1 LERGRWGVAARVV
14 VVGCKNLRKVEMGG
28 AAKRDKKGE
37 GGGQNKGQQGGGCIK
52 ENKRE
57 GRLGFWG
64 GGMKWA
70 SHRRIEIN
78 GPKPFPRLLPTP
90 AYKSNKN
97 STVTDVCLLK
107 LQTPVAR
114 DPKEKNKER
123 INFNFSFLKIGY
135 HTLPPLKRIRPRI
148 PTLLSER

>member
-37 GGGQNKGQQGGGCIK
+37 GGGQNKGQEGGGCIK

-64 GGMKWA
+64 GGN
-70 SHRRIEIN
+70 EV
-78 GPKPFPRLLPTP
+78 GFPPP
-90 AYKSNKN
+90 
-97 STVTDVCLLK
+97 D
-107 LQTPVAR
+107 R
-114 DPKEKNKER
+114 D
-123 INFNFSFLKIGY
+123 
-135 HTLPPLKRIRPRI
+135 
-148 PTLLSER
+148 